1 MNRNLRS
8 IVKVTLPILIASGGV
23 LAGIPSRP
31 NAPLTGPVIQ
41 KSALPTAPS
50 KLKGQVGGA
59 TNQNQK
65 SLGSLGGSNAPPGL
79 NHTSLKVDNSQ
90 QPPPPYSVNTT
101 ASQK

>member
-79 NHTSLKVDNSQ
+79 NHTSSKVDNSQ
-90 QPPPPYSVNTT
+90 QPTPSYSVNTT
-101 ASQK
+101 AAQT